1 MKEYNLLST
10 ELFQFCFYLIPSQ
23 NYGLSKLCGSQI
35 SVLAVK
41 NADCGS
47 ENMQNC
53 SLICDDNDLILTL
66 NDFLAISIMFERLV
80 KHHYLSTVVNP
91 DFCQALV
98 GKRG

>member
-23 NYGLSKLCGSQI
+23 NYGLLKLCGSQI

-41 NADCGS
+41 NADFS
-47 ENMQNC
+47 SKNMQNC

>member
-1 MKEYNLLST
+1 M
-10 ELFQFCFYLIPSQ
+10 
-23 NYGLSKLCGSQI
+23 
-35 SVLAVK
+35 K
-41 NADCGS
+41 NADFGS

-66 NDFLAISIMFERLV
+66 NDFLAISIMFERF